1 MGISL
6 LSRSSSESGICA
18 IRPPRKERYKEDCR
32 QGSYVL
38 YVGYHLISLSVNA
51 CAPLP
56 YLEHVS
62 KPAAS
67 TAEFPQRLA
76 GLRKQHSL
84 TQQQL
89 ADRIGMHVVQLRRYE
104 AGTSQP
110 TLDVIR
116 KLATALQVS
125 ADMLL
130 FGKDERGPADDL
142 RLQSEA
148 VSHFDEED
156 KRVVRSLL
164 EGMILKHEA
173 RRWQNVGNGGER
185 K

>member
-1 MGISL
+1 M
-6 LSRSSSESGICA
+6 
-18 IRPPRKERYKEDCR
+18 
-32 QGSYVL
+32 V
-38 YVGYHLISLSVNA
+38 SLSVNTSV
-51 CAPLP
+51 LTP
-56 YLEHVS
+56 YIGYVS
-62 KPAAS
+62 TEATSALD
-67 TAEFPQRLA
+67 FPQRLA

-89 ADRIGMHVVQLRRYE
+89 AGRIGMHVVQLRRYE

-116 KLATALQVS
+116 KLSTALQVS

-130 FGKDERGPADDL
+130 FGKDQRGPDDDL
-142 RLQSEA
+142 RLQFEA
-148 VSHFDEED
+148 VSRFDAEE
-156 KRVVRSLL
+156 KNVIRSLL

-173 RRWQNVGNGGER
+173 RRWSGSNGER

>member
-1 MGISL
+1 MISL
-6 LSRSSSESGICA
+6 PVNTSALSI
-18 IRPPRKERYKEDCR
+18 Y
-32 QGSYVL
+32 L
-38 YVGYHLISLSVNA
+38 GY
-51 CAPLP
+51 
-56 YLEHVS
+56 VS
-62 KPAAS
+62 KQVAS
-67 TAEFPQRLA
+67 NVNFPQRLA
-76 GLRKQHSL
+76 ERRKLHSL

-110 TLDVIR
+110 TLDVICN
-116 KLATALQVS
+116 LATALQVS

-130 FGKDERGPADDL
+130 FGQDERGPDDDL
-142 RLQSEA
+142 RLQFEA
-148 VSHFDEED
+148 VSRFDEDE

-173 RRWQNVGNGGER
+173 RRWQSVSNGTER